1 MVSMSVRGWAVLDES
16 KELSQAQ
23 MDRCTVLMQEWSKIK
38 HDAEQDDF
46 TAAWRAERG
55 EFPEPCDNCDQCE
68 ANNPEACEFLAG
80 IDEANRLRQAGQ
92 ILRMELIEA
101 ELESLGA
108 RPMRPYEHH
117 NEDERYMQ
125 YMEEGRFGEYS
136 R

>member
-55 EFPEPCDNCDQCE
+55 EFPVINVKPTIQKLVS
-68 ANNPEACEFLAG
+68 FLQV
-80 IDEANRLRQAGQ
+80 LTKQ
-92 ILRMELIEA
+92 IA
-101 ELESLGA
+101 
-108 RPMRPYEHH
+108 
-117 NEDERYMQ
+117 
-125 YMEEGRFGEYS
+125 
-136 R
+136 

>member
-1 MVSMSVRGWAVLDES
+1 
-16 KELSQAQ
+16 
-23 MDRCTVLMQEWSKIK
+23 
-38 HDAEQDDF
+38 
-46 TAAWRAERG
+46 
-55 EFPEPCDNCDQCE
+55 
-68 ANNPEACEFLAG
+68 
-80 IDEANRLRQAGQ
+80 
-92 ILRMELIEA
+92 MELIEA